1 MAETPENPIAAQK
14 IPTNIADEMR
24 QSYMD
29 YAMSV
34 IIGRALPDVRDGL
47 KPANRR
53 VLFAMHEMGLHPGRG
68 YRKCA
73 GIVGDVMGK
82 YHPHGDVAIY
92 DTLVRMAQDFNM
104 RGTLVDGQGNFGSVD
119 GDPPAAMRY
128 TEARLTRLG
137 ATMMQDIDQET
148 VDFQPNYD
156 DRLVEPTVLP
166 TVLPNLL
173 VNGATGIA
181 VGMATNIPPHNLGE
195 VVDALT
201 FLLDN
206 QDLTP
211 DERLEGLIERIPG
224 PDFPTA
230 GFIAGKAGI
239 RQAYRTG
246 RGSIVMRARA
256 EIEVRKGDKESI
268 VITEIPYQLNKA
280 QLIEKIAE
288 LVKDKRVE
296 GIADIRDESSRDG
309 MRIVLDIKKGEPS
322 QVILNNLYKLTPL
335 QDTFGIIFLAIVD
348 QRPKVLNILEACEH
362 FLDFRREVVRRRT
375 IFDLRKAEARAHI
388 LEGLVIALDHLDEVI
403 KLIRGS
409 KTPAEARAGLVER
422 FGLERDPGRRD
433 PGDAAPAPHRPGAA
447 EDRGRAQGDQGP
459 DRRPPGHP
467 VQAPAHRP
475 DHQGRARARS
485 ARTTPTRAAPRSWT
499 RWTRSRVE
507 DMIADEDVAIS
518 ITHSGYIKRT
528 SISNYRSQRRG
539 GRGRV
544 GMKTRDE
551 DFVDNLF
558 IASTH
563 SYLLFF
569 TDRGRV
575 YWLKVHEI
583 PDVGPQGKGKAIV
596 NLVSLQA
603 GEKMA
608 AVCAVRDFEK
618 PGFIFLATRKGIV
631 KKTELTAFSNPRPSG
646 IIALGV
652 EDGDIVIEAM
662 LTSGQDEILLATR
675 EGMAIRFS
683 EEDVRPMGR
692 SAYGVKGIE
701 LEESD
706 QVVGMQVV
714 SGKGTLLTVTEHGY
728 GKRTLLE
735 EYRVQSR
742 GGKGLIDIK
751 TSARNGQVVGVELL
765 RADEGVML
773 ITEKGMIIR
782 LNTKDI
788 STIGRNTQGVTP
800 HPAGRGGPPGRDRPA
815 GGAGR
820 RGRRRPHPPGALLGG
835 ARSFPRKAA
844 DHHVKEDAMSTRGTA
859 VILGLTLVG
868 VAAAAA
874 ERGASWISTSA
885 P

>member
-1 MAETPENPIAAQK
+1 MAETPDNPIAALK

-53 VLFAMHEMGLHPGRG
+53 VLFTMHEMGLQPGRG
-68 YRKCA
+68 FRKCA

-82 YHPHGDVAIY
+82 YHPHGDAAIY
-92 DTLVRMAQDFNM
+92 DTLVRMAQDFNL

-137 ATMMQDIDQET
+137 ATTMQDIDRDT

-156 DRLVEPTVLP
+156 DRLEEPTVLP

-195 VVDALT
+195 VVDALG

-256 EIEVRKGDKESI
+256 EIEVRKGDRESI

-309 MRIVLDIKKGEPS
+309 MRIVLDIRKGEPS

-348 QRPKVLNILEACEH
+348 QRPRVLNLLEACEH
-362 FLDFRREVVRRRT
+362 FVEFRREVVRRRT
-375 IFDLRKAEARAHI
+375 AYELRKAEARAHV

-403 KLIRGS
+403 GLIRGS
-409 KTPAEARAGLVER
+409 KTPAEARTGLAGR
-422 FGLERDPGRRD
+422 FGLSVLQADAILEMQLQRLTGLERQKIVDELKETKAIIAELRDILAKPKRIDQMIKAELGKLREDHADERRTEIIEAVD
-433 PGDAAPAPHRPGAA
+433 
-447 EDRGRAQGDQGP
+447 EI
-459 DRRPPGHP
+459 
-467 VQAPAHRP
+467 
-475 DHQGRARARS
+475 
-485 ARTTPTRAAPRSWT
+485 T
-499 RWTRSRVE
+499 VE

-518 ITHSGYIKRT
+518 ITHSGYVKRT
-528 SISNYRSQRRG
+528 SISSYRAQRRG

-551 DFVDNLF
+551 DFVDNIF

-631 KKTELTAFSNPRPSG
+631 KKTELVAFSNPRPSG

-652 EDGDIVIEAM
+652 EEGDIVIEAA
-662 LTSGQDEILLATR
+662 LTSGEEEILLATR

-683 EEDVRPMGR
+683 EGGR
-692 SAYGVKGIE
+692 AV
-701 LEESD
+701 
-706 QVVGMQVV
+706 
-714 SGKGTLLTVTEHGY
+714 HGPRRLR
-728 GKRTLLE
+728 GQGHRA
-735 EYRVQSR
+735 R
-742 GGKGLIDIK
+742 GGRPGDGRAGGRGQGHPPHRDRAWLRQAHPARGVPGAEPGRQGPHRHKDEPPQRAGGGSGALAGGRRRDAHHRKGYDHPPQHPGDLDH
-751 TSARNGQVVGVELL
+751 RQEYPGGQ
-765 RADEGVML
+765 A
-773 ITEKGMIIR
+773 
-782 LNTKDI
+782 
-788 STIGRNTQGVTP
+788 
-800 HPAGRGGPPGRDRPA
+800 HPAGRGRSPRVHRPA
-815 GGAGR
+815 GGA
-820 RGRRRPHPPGALLGG
+820 RGRGGSGSHPGGTLLRGRGG
-835 ARSFPRKAA
+835 RQEA
-844 DHHVKEDAMSTRGTA
+844 DHHVKEDANEHSGNRSHPRPDPHGG
-859 VILGLTLVG
+859 GLRE
-868 VAAAAA
+868 A
-874 ERGASWISTSA
+874 ERGASWTSTSA
-885 P
+885 R

>member
-1 MAETPENPIAAQK
+1 MDTPDNPIAALK

-53 VLFAMHEMGLHPGRG
+53 VLFTMHEMGLQPGRP

-92 DTLVRMAQDFNM
+92 DTLVRMAQDFNL

-137 ATMMQDIDQET
+137 ATTMQDIDKET

-156 DRLVEPTVLP
+156 DRLEEPTVLP

-195 VVDALT
+195 VVDGLT

-211 DERLEGLIERIPG
+211 DEHLEGLLTRIPG

-256 EIEVRKGDKESI
+256 EIEVRKGDREAI

-288 LVKDKRVE
+288 LVKDKRIE
-296 GIADIRDESSRDG
+296 GIGDIRDESSRDG
-309 MRIVLDIKKGEPS
+309 MRIVLDIKRGEPS

-335 QDTFGIIFLAIVD
+335 QDTFGIIFLAIVN
-348 QRPKVLNILEACEH
+348 QRPKVLNLLEAFEH
-362 FLDFRREVVRRRT
+362 FIDFRREVVRRRT
-375 IFDLRKAEARAHI
+375 VYELRKAEARAHI

-409 KTPAEARAGLVER
+409 KNPPEARGGLVER
-422 FGLERDPGRRD
+422 FGLTVIQADAILEMQLQRLTGLERQKIVDELKEVRATIAELRDILSKPKRIDQIIKDELKKLREDHADPRRTEII
-433 PGDAAPAPHRPGAA
+433 DAVD
-447 EDRGRAQGDQGP
+447 EI
-459 DRRPPGHP
+459 
-467 VQAPAHRP
+467 
-475 DHQGRARARS
+475 
-485 ARTTPTRAAPRSWT
+485 T
-499 RWTRSRVE
+499 VE

-518 ITHSGYIKRT
+518 ITHSGYIKRS
-528 SISNYRSQRRG
+528 SISSYRAQRRG

-596 NLVSLQA
+596 NLVSLQP

-631 KKTELTAFSNPRPSG
+631 KKTELAAFSNPRPSG

-652 EDGDIVIEAM
+652 EDGDIVIEAA
-662 LTSGQDEILLATR
+662 LTSGQEEILLATR

-683 EEDVRPMGR
+683 EEDVRSMGR
-692 SAYGVKGIE
+692 TAYGVKGIE
-701 LEESD
+701 LEEGD
-706 QVVGMQVV
+706 QVVGALVV
-714 SGKGTLLTVTEHGY
+714 GGKGTLLTVTENGY

-751 TSARNGQVVGVELL
+751 TSARNGRVVGVTLL
-765 RADEGVML
+765 RANEGVML

-782 LNTKDI
+782 LNTEDI
-788 STIGRNTQGVTP
+788 STIGRNTQGVRLIQLDEGD
-800 HPAGRGGPPGRDRPA
+800 HLVSIARLAEREDEDEGGP
-815 GGAGR
+815 
-820 RGRRRPHPPGALLGG
+820 
-835 ARSFPRKAA
+835 
-844 DHHVKEDAMSTRGTA
+844 
-859 VILGLTLVG
+859 TLQ
-868 VAAAAA
+868 
-874 ERGASWISTSA
+874 EPS
-885 P
+885 